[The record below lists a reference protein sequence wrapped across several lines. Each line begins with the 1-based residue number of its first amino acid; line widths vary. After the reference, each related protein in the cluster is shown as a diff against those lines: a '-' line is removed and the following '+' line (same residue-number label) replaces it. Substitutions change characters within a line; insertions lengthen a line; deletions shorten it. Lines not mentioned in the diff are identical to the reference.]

1 MPNSVDP
8 VVKELAE
15 KAGQQ
20 GPLYITEHS
29 VPHDF
34 DFPENFSADAVPGL
48 LFYEVI
54 VKNEQKGHL
63 IAWWKSREAFEASRE
78 PFAKLLGN
86 TAVLCFQGFQV
97 PHRPRRNPLGF
108 LRPTAIVAAVGGVV
122 ALLTGLSTLQDWAY
136 SMLAIPDCT
145 LWIDPEA
152 AAKPKAS
159 GEPFS
164 IQIQIKNRHLR
175 ASSTAT
181 ITPVLSGNGLKLADD
196 ADSYAVR
203 IEPGKAEVQ
212 EFRFI
217 ASHGG
222 HYDISFQGKQRG
234 GSVIPPREIAP
245 LKKTVDVWDSLDQS
259 PQVSLVKSTDRSAS
273 VAVEVHNAKP
283 TPYGMAFEATLA
295 KPGEVDIRPDKRSI
309 QRAEDPLR
317 NADFALLRWVIPR
330 SANVLTAQTLRLV
343 LQESSVTTRS
353 ADEWNQLLKRL
364 SVHADEADELS
375 FPGDQK

>member
-8 VVKELAE
+8 GVKELAE

-29 VPHDF
+29 VAHDF
-34 DFPENFSADAVPGL
+34 NFPEKFRMDALPGL
-48 LFYEVI
+48 LFYEVVI
-54 VKNEQKGHL
+54 KNAQERHV
-63 IAWWKSREAFEASRE
+63 IAWWKSHEAFEASRE
-78 PFAKLLGN
+78 PFAKLLGS
-86 TAVLCFQGFQV
+86 TAVLCLQGFQL
-97 PHRPRRNPLGF
+97 PHPARRNRFGL
-108 LRPTAIVAAVGGVV
+108 LRPTAIAAAVGGLV

-145 LWIDPEA
+145 LWTDPEA

-159 GEPFS
+159 GEPFA

-181 ITPVLSGNGLKLADD
+181 IMPVLSGTGLKLADD
-196 ADSYAVR
+196 TASYAVR

-212 EFRFI
+212 EFRFV

-222 HYDISFQGKQRG
+222 HYEISFEGKQRA
-234 GSVIPPREIAP
+234 GSVIPSREILP
-245 LKKTVDVWDSLDQS
+245 LKKTIEVWDSLDQS
-259 PQVSLVKSTDRSAS
+259 PHVSLVKSSDRSAS

-295 KPGEVDIRPDKRSI
+295 NPGEVDIRPDKRSI
-309 QRAEDPLR
+309 QHTEDPLR

-330 SANVLTAQTLRLV
+330 SADVLTAQTLRLV
-343 LQESSVTTRS
+343 LQEGGVTTRS

-375 FPGDQK
+375 FSGDQK